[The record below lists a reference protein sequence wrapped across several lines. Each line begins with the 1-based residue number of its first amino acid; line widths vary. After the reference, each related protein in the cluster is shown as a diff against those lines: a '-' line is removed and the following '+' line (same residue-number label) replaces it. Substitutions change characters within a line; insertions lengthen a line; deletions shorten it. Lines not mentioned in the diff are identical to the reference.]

1 MTQDTLHASITLRK
15 VAGTSGAGRVGA
27 ERIALLRRIGETGS
41 ISAAA
46 RAAGLSYKGAW
57 DAVQVLN
64 NLFAQPL
71 VVPSAGGRDGGASLV
86 TPAGAAVIEAF
97 GIVEAE
103 LAATMARLE
112 ASLSLAQETALK
124 PLLWGLAM
132 KTSARNALAGTV
144 VRVIEGAVNSEVVL
158 NIAEGV
164 EIVATI
170 TRASVAHLGLAP
182 GSAAIALIKSSFVIL
197 ARGDATLRTS
207 ARNSLA
213 GVVTARE
220 DGPVSS
226 EITLELQ
233 LGKTLT
239 ATLTRESA
247 EALELT
253 VGTPALALIKASHV
267 ILAVE

>member
-1 MTQDTLHASITLRK
+1 MTAASSPEPLHASITLRK
-15 VAGTSGAGRVGA
+15 AEAGRVGA
-27 ERIALLRRIGETGS
+27 ERIALLREIRDSGS

-46 RAAGLSYKGAW
+46 RAVGLSYKGAW

-64 NLFAQPL
+64 NLFEQPL
-71 VVPSAGGRDGGASLV
+71 VVPSAGGKEGGASLV
-86 TPAGAAVIEAF
+86 TAAGDTVIEAF

-103 LAATMARLE
+103 LGAAMARLE
-112 ASLSLAQETALK
+112 ARLSAAQGAALT
-124 PLLWGLAM
+124 PILWGIAM

-144 VRVIEGAVNSEVVL
+144 VRVLPGPVNSEVGL

-164 EIVATI
+164 EITAG
-170 TRASVAHLGLAP
+170 SVEHLGLAP

-207 ARNSLA
+207 ARNTLA
-213 GVVTARE
+213 GTVIARE
-220 DGPVSS
+220 DGPVGS

-233 LGKTLT
+233 VGKTLT

-247 EALELT
+247 DALDLT
-253 VGTPALALIKASHV
+253 IGTPAFALVKASNV
-267 ILAVE
+267 ILAVD